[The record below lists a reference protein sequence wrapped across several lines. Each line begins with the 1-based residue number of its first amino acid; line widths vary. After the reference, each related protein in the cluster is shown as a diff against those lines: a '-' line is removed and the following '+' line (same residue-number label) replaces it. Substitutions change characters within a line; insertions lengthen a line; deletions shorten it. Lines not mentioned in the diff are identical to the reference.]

1 MVETEK
7 LCNTLIIF
15 QQILLVKGVL
25 GAVFSILVS
34 ARLGNEWYR
43 LIVYRKL
50 CYQGIMNDNEV
61 GALAVTA
68 PIQHVHQLKN
78 ILKTLA

>member
-15 QQILLVKGVL
+15 QRILLVKGVL

-50 CYQGIMNDNEV
+50 CYQGIMNDN